1 MLVFLFP
8 FGLGLRG
15 QRYKIPGNSHLNI
28 SFLFMC
34 SAALTLDHRKQLTQ
48 TEVEEEEEE
57 DKEEEREEGEE
68 GEEKRRKRSEQI
80 RGPSS
85 F

>member
-8 FGLGLRG
+8 LGLGLRG

-34 SAALTLDHRKQLTQ
+34 SAALTLDRRKQLTQ

-57 DKEEEREEGEE
+57 EDKEEEREEGGGGGGG
-68 GEEKRRKRSEQI
+68 GEKKKEK
-80 RGPSS
+80 
-85 F
+85 